1 MVVRIGQMMK
11 TKKIKRKKNLLE
23 ITKMM
28 MMVGMLFLWKKRSC
42 HLRRIKMNL
51 ELVGILWI
59 KLLENKVKLLRRSQ
73 LLRKL
78 SQKLKKPLLLSPK
91 KRNNPQRKAKMMKM
105 MAKDGLTLIIYIS
118 TKTKATVKQR
128 SLVQT

>member
-1 MVVRIGQMMK
+1 M
-11 TKKIKRKKNLLE
+11 
-23 ITKMM
+23 
-28 MMVGMLFLWKKRSC
+28 
-42 HLRRIKMNL
+42 
-51 ELVGILWI
+51 
-59 KLLENKVKLLRRSQ
+59 
-73 LLRKL
+73 
-78 SQKLKKPLLLSPK
+78 KKPLLLSPK